1 MIKDVNLPST
11 SARIKSCAL
20 GAADL
25 QHPLKG
31 GHSGKQKQGICAL
44 GTTGRTGLQLVRY
57 SQELILWAHCLYC
70 LLSRKAQ
77 TFCMVM
83 TVSRDEQK
91 LQESSRKFLEKI
103 RAWLHNL
110 PLHQES
116 HISWPCP
123 AASLE
128 YLRDI
133 WSSLSES
140 SEVLSPGLQSSI
152 CSQIKLKSQLWR
164 CAGFFSQH
172 GGHVSWY
179 PLNKPEF
186 CTTRLLAG
194 KSEPLKVLF
203 LCV

>member
-70 LLSRKAQ
+70 LLSRKVR

-91 LQESSRKFLEKI
+91 VQETSRKFLEKI

-116 HISWPCP
+116 HISWPCL

-128 YLRDI
+128 YLREI
-133 WSSLSES
+133 SGAVSQSHLRCC
-140 SEVLSPGLQSSI
+140 LLGCSPQFAP
-152 CSQIKLKSQLWR
+152 K
-164 CAGFFSQH
+164 
-172 GGHVSWY
+172 
-179 PLNKPEF
+179 
-186 CTTRLLAG
+186 
-194 KSEPLKVLF
+194 
-203 LCV
+203 